1 MLDIR
6 RIRADL
12 EGCKKLLAGRNG
24 NYDLDALLAA
34 DDERR
39 ALIAEADAKKQQ
51 LNAVSKDIGIRRSK
65 GEDASADMAEMKAL
79 SDSIKEY
86 DVKLRDAE
94 EKVRNMLLS
103 IPNIPNPSVPV
114 GPDDTYNQE
123 VRRVGEVRDFGFEP
137 KPHWELGESLGILDP
152 DRAAKVTGARFHFY
166 KGLGARLERAV
177 MCFFLDTHTANG
189 YTEIFP
195 PFMAN
200 RASMTGTGQL
210 PKFEEDAYKV
220 TGTDCFLI
228 PTAEVPVTNYYRDEI
243 LDGAELP
250 IKFCA
255 YSACFR
261 SEAGSAGRD
270 TRGLIRQHQFNK
282 VELVK
287 FTTPESSYDE
297 LEELTHEAE
306 LTLQLLGLPY
316 RVVCLSSGDMGF
328 SSAKTYDIEVYMP
341 SYGRYVEISS
351 CSNFEDYQ
359 ARRMSIRFKR
369 EIKGKAELVH
379 TLNGSGLAI
388 GRTTAAILEN
398 YQQADGS
405 VVVPEVLRK
414 YMGCDII
421 APAK

>member
-12 EGCKKLLAGRNG
+12 EGCKKRLAGRNG

-51 LNAVSKDIGIRRSK
+51 LNAVSKDIGIRKSR
-65 GEDASADMAEMKAL
+65 GEDASADMAEMKTL

-86 DVKLRDAE
+86 DVKLREAE
-94 EKVRNMLLS
+94 EKVRNMLLA
-103 IPNIPNPSVPV
+103 IPNIPNDSVPV

-123 VRRVGEVRDFGFEP
+123 IRRVGEVRDFGFEP
-137 KPHWELGESLGILDP
+137 KPHWELGEKLGILDP

-177 MCFFLDTHTANG
+177 MCFFLDTHTAHG

-243 LDGAELP
+243 LDGSELP

-379 TLNGSGLAI
+379 TLNGSGLAV

-398 YQQADGS
+398 FQQADGS

-414 YMGCDII
+414 YMGCDVI
-421 APAK
+421 K

>member
-12 EGCKKLLAGRNG
+12 EGCKKRLAGRNG

-51 LNAVSKDIGIRRSK
+51 LNAVSKDIGIRKSR
-65 GEDASADMAEMKAL
+65 GEDASEDMAQMKAL

-86 DVKLRDAE
+86 DVKLREAE
-94 EKVRNMLLS
+94 EKVRNMLLA
-103 IPNIPNPSVPV
+103 IPNIPNDSVPV

-137 KPHWELGESLGILDP
+137 KPHWELGEKLGILDP

-177 MCFFLDTHTANG
+177 MCFFLDTHTAHG

-287 FTTPESSYDE
+287 FVAPETSYDE

-379 TLNGSGLAI
+379 TLNGSGLAV

-398 YQQADGS
+398 FQQEDGS
-405 VVVPEVLRK
+405 VIVPEVLRK

-421 APAK
+421 K